1 MPLLAMPTPKRVAS
15 HRSGLLI
22 RNFCAR
28 IASAE
33 ALIHQARRA
42 MARQRY
48 LQIVCA
54 WCQQTIRWAAVRG
67 GGAGGQS
74 SHHYLLCLFCGRVWG
89 ASPSPPIPV
98 RSSQLP

>member
-1 MPLLAMPTPKRVAS
+1 MPTPKRVAS

-33 ALIHQARRA
+33 ALIHHARRA

-54 WCQQTIRWAAVRG
+54 WCQQTIRWQQSEGA
-67 GGAGGQS
+67 AGGQS
-74 SHHYLLCLFCGRVWG
+74 SHHICFACFADVFGEL
-89 ASPSPPIPV
+89 APSPPIPV

>member
-54 WCQQTIRWAAVRG
+54 WCQQTIRWQQSEGAARG
-67 GGAGGQS
+67 GRAVIIFA
-74 SHHYLLCLFCGRVWG
+74 LPVLRRCLG
-89 ASPSPPIPV
+89 S
-98 RSSQLP
+98 

>member
-33 ALIHQARRA
+33 ALIHHARRA

-54 WCQQTIRWAAVRG
+54 WCQQTICWHQAEGAARG
-67 GGAGGQS
+67 GRAVIIFA
-74 SHHYLLCLFCGRVWG
+74 LPVLRTCLG
-89 ASPSPPIPV
+89 S
-98 RSSQLP
+98 